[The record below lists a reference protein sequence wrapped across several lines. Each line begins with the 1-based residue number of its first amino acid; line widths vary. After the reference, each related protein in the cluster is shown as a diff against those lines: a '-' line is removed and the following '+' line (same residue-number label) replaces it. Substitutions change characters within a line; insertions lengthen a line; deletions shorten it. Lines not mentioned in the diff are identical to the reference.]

1 MEAPETRL
9 ALGQDAADSMKILI
23 YSDLHLEFADFEP
36 PATDCDLVV
45 LAGDISVRSRGVVWA
60 NDTFTCPVIYASGN
74 HEFYKGHIDRTLT
87 KMRDAAAKHVHV
99 LENQC
104 LVIGDIRF
112 LVATAWT
119 DFTATGDY
127 RAAMRECAEWMN
139 DFKRIRIGEGYS
151 KLRPADLI
159 ARNIT
164 TRVFLMSELA
174 KDFQGKTVVI
184 THHCPIQEVAGDG
197 HQGHL
202 GAAYF
207 NEWHDLVA
215 QADVWIFG
223 HTHHAVDTIVSGC
236 RVISNPRGYPG
247 ERTAF
252 LPDFTFE
259 V

>member
-9 ALGQDAADSMKILI
+9 ALGRDAADSMKILI

-45 LAGDISVRSRGVVWA
+45 LAGDISVRGHGVVWA

-164 TRVFLMSELA
+164 TRAFLMSELA
-174 KDFQGKTVVI
+174 KDFHGKTVVI
-184 THHCPIQEVAGDG
+184 THHCPIREVAGDG

-207 NEWHDLVA
+207 NEWQDLVA

-252 LPDFTFE
+252 LSNFTLE

>member
-1 MEAPETRL
+1 MESPETRS
-9 ALGQDAADSMKILI
+9 ALVQDSADSMKILI
-23 YSDLHLEFADFEP
+23 YSDLHLEFADFQP
-36 PATDCDLVV
+36 PATECDLVV
-45 LAGDISVRSRGVVWA
+45 LAGDISVRSRGVTWA
-60 NDTFTCPVIYASGN
+60 NDTFNCPVIYVCGN

-87 KMRDAAAKHVHV
+87 KMRDAAAERVHI
-99 LENQC
+99 LENQS
-104 LVIGDIRF
+104 LIIGDTRF

-127 RAAMRECAEWMN
+127 RVAMRVCAEWMN

-164 TRVFLMSELA
+164 TRDFLMTELA
-174 KDFQGKTVVI
+174 KDFVGKTVVI
-184 THHCPIQEVAGDG
+184 THHCPIREVAGNG
-197 HQGHL
+197 HEGHL

-207 NEWHDLVA
+207 NEWHELVA
-215 QADVWIFG
+215 LADVWIFG
-223 HTHHAVDTIVSGC
+223 HTHYVVDTIVSGC

-247 ERTAF
+247 ERTGF
-252 LPDFTFE
+252 SPDFTIE